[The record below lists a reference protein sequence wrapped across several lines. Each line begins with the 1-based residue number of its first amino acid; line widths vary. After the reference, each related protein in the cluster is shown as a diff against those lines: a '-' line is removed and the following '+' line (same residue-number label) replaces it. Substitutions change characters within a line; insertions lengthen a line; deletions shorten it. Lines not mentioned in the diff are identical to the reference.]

1 MATILIVDDKD
12 MMRDSLSIAV
22 TRAGHKAVTTE
33 DPTQALELVR
43 LHRPSCII
51 TDLKMPKMDG
61 IELLQKVKA
70 EHSDTPII
78 LMTAFATISTAVQA
92 MKLGAF
98 DYVQK
103 PFESDEI
110 LVVVER
116 AIQHQQLVA
125 ENQAMRANIESQ
137 PVRAVIGTTEAMLE
151 VRQRIT
157 QVAASANATVLVT
170 GDSGTGKEVV
180 AQMIHA
186 ASARSGRPMVALNC
200 AALPPN
206 LLESELFGHEK
217 GAFTGADKARKGR
230 FELADQ
236 STLLLDEISE
246 IDLGIQAKLLRV
258 LQERRFERVG
268 SSVTQSV
275 DVRVI
280 ATTNRN
286 LTEWVR
292 QGKFRE
298 DLFYRLNVVPIQL
311 PPLRERRED
320 IPALC
325 EHFLTKIAQR
335 DGRPQRS
342 FEPRAMDILQAYR
355 WPGNVREL
363 ENICERSVVLESSQT
378 IRAATISPWLAAI
391 EIHADALMGGAF
403 AAPVGGMGMSTPASV
418 RSGMMLEDL
427 ERQAILKILDK
438 HNGHRLRT
446 AKELGIGLRT
456 LGMKLKRFKQEGVL
470 VEA

>member
-1 MATILIVDDKD
+1 MATVLIIDDKE
-12 MMRDSLSIAV
+12 MMRDSLSLTL

-33 DPTQALELVR
+33 DPTQGLELLR
-43 LHRPSCII
+43 QHRPGVVI

-61 IELLQKVKA
+61 IELLQKLKIEQPDV
-70 EHSDTPII
+70 PVV

-110 LVVVER
+110 LVIVER
-116 AIQHQQLVA
+116 ALQHTQLMQDNA
-125 ENQAMRANIESQ
+125 AFRANAAAMPPRVLVGSSVLMAD
-137 PVRAVIGTTEAMLE
+137 VRTRIG
-151 VRQRIT
+151 
-157 QVAASANATVLVT
+157 QVAASANATVMIS
-170 GDSGTGKEVV
+170 GESGTGKENV
-180 AQMIHA
+180 AQLVHA
-186 ASARSGRPMVALNC
+186 QSARASRPMVCLNC
-200 AALPPN
+200 AALPAN

-217 GAFTGADKARKGR
+217 GAFTGADKTRKGR
-230 FELADQ
+230 FELADG

-246 IDLGIQAKLLRV
+246 IDFGIQAKLLRV
-258 LQERRFERVG
+258 LQERSFERVG
-268 SSVTQSV
+268 GSTTQQV

-286 LTEWVR
+286 LQEWVK

-298 DLFYRLNVVPIQL
+298 DLYYRLNVVPVVL
-311 PPLRERRED
+311 PPLRDRVGD
-320 IPALC
+320 IPELV
-325 EHFLTKIAQR
+325 EHFMLRIAQR
-335 DGRPQRS
+335 DGRPVRV
-342 FEPRAMDILQAYR
+342 FEERALELLMKYH

-363 ENICERSVVLESSQT
+363 ENICERSVVLETGDVVKLS
-378 IRAATISPWLAAI
+378 TISPWISTISVSATITTGQAN
-391 EIHADALMGGAF
+391 
-403 AAPVGGMGMSTPASV
+403 GMV
-418 RSGMMLEDL
+418 LEEL
-427 ERQAILKILDK
+427 ERRAILAVLEK

-456 LGMKLKRFKQEGVL
+456 LGMKLKKFKEEGVL

>member
-1 MATILIVDDKD
+1 MATILIVDDKE
-12 MMRDSLSIAV
+12 MMRDSLSLAIS
-22 TRAGHKAVTTE
+22 RAGHKAVTTD

-43 LHRPSCII
+43 QHRPACII

-61 IELLQKVKA
+61 IELLARVKA
-70 EHSDTPII
+70 EQPDVPVI
-78 LMTAFATISTAVQA
+78 LMTGFASVSTAVQA

-103 PFESDEI
+103 PFESEEI
-110 LVVVER
+110 LMLVDR
-116 AIQHQQLVA
+116 AIQHGNLVA
-125 ENQAMRANIESQ
+125 ENQAFRANAQAEPAASM
-137 PVRAVIGTTEAMLE
+137 VGGTPAMAE
-151 VRQRIT
+151 IRQRIA
-157 QVAASANATVLVT
+157 QVAASSSATVLIS
-170 GDSGTGKEVV
+170 GESGTGKEVV
-180 AQMIHA
+180 AQLIHGQ
-186 ASARSGRPMVALNC
+186 SARSGRPMVCLNC

-217 GAFTGADKARKGR
+217 GAFTGADKMRKGR

-246 IDLGIQAKLLRV
+246 IDMGIQAKLLRV
-258 LQERRFERVG
+258 LQERAFDRVG
-268 SSVTQSV
+268 SSATQHV

-286 LTEWVR
+286 LQEWVK

-298 DLFYRLNVVPIQL
+298 DLFYRLNVIPIVL
-311 PPLRERRED
+311 PPLRERLSD
-320 IPALC
+320 IPLLC
-325 EHFLTKIAQR
+325 EHFLKRMAQR
-335 DGRPQRS
+335 DGRPAWTI
-342 FEPRAMDILQAYR
+342 EPRAVELLMRYN

-363 ENICERSVVLESSQT
+363 ENIMERSVVLET
-378 IRAATISPWLAAI
+378 ADMIRASTLAPWLATI
-391 EIHADALMGGAF
+391 TVNEALTTAAKSGA
-403 AAPVGGMGMSTPASV
+403 V
-418 RSGMMLEDL
+418 LEDI
-427 ERQAILKILDK
+427 ERQTILKVLEK

-456 LGMKLKRFKQEGVL
+456 LGMKLKRFKDDGVL

>member
-1 MATILIVDDKD
+1 MATILIVDDKE
-12 MMRDSLSIAV
+12 MMRDSLSLTL
-22 TRAGHKAVTTE
+22 TRAGHRVVTTE
-33 DPTQALELVR
+33 DSTQGVELIR
-43 LHRPSCII
+43 QHRPGVVI

-61 IELLQKVKA
+61 IEFLQKVKV
-70 EHSDTPII
+70 EQPDVPVV

-116 AIQHQQLVA
+116 ALQHGQLMQDNA
-125 ENQAMRANIESQ
+125 AFRANAEALPPRVLVGTSLLMAD
-137 PVRAVIGTTEAMLE
+137 VRT
-151 VRQRIT
+151 RIS
-157 QVAASANATVLVT
+157 QVAAAPNATVLVS
-170 GDSGTGKEVV
+170 GESGTGKENV
-180 AQMIHA
+180 AQLVHNQ
-186 ASARSGRPMVALNC
+186 SARAGRPMVCLNC
-200 AALPPN
+200 AALPAN

-217 GAFTGADKARKGR
+217 GAFTGADKSRKGR

-246 IDLGIQAKLLRV
+246 IDFGIQAKLLRV
-258 LQERRFERVG
+258 LQERSFERVG
-268 SSVTQSV
+268 GSATQQV

-286 LTEWVR
+286 LQEWVK

-298 DLFYRLNVVPIQL
+298 DLYYRLNVVPVVL
-311 PPLRERRED
+311 PPLRDRVGD
-320 IPALC
+320 IPELVD
-325 EHFLTKIAQR
+325 HFMTRIAQR
-335 DGRPQRS
+335 DGRAKRM
-342 FEPRAMDILQAYR
+342 FEERAIELLMKYH

-363 ENICERSVVLESSQT
+363 ENICERSVVLETGDVVKLS
-378 IRAATISPWLAAI
+378 TISPWISTISVSATI
-391 EIHADALMGGAF
+391 TTGHA
-403 AAPVGGMGMSTPASV
+403 
-418 RSGMMLEDL
+418 SGMVLEEL
-427 ERQAILKILDK
+427 ERRAILAVLEK

-456 LGMKLKRFKQEGVL
+456 LGMKLKKFKEEGVL